1 MKKIMA
7 LSAALAVSLTMSGC
21 GWLGGDKGIFRDR
34 GDSYR
39 RAQVEKPL
47 EIPAGLSRAT
57 TEEDFAI
64 PSIGYSAPLEGK
76 FEVPRP
82 QPIDSTP
89 DSERVRIQTLNGNSW
104 MLVEAAPGEVWP
116 RVRQFLNTSQFGVA
130 RLDAAAGIIETA
142 WLQPAGVARERYRFR
157 IEQGVQRGSAE
168 VFVLQ
173 ANTGAGEAQW
183 PQVSSDRSREAEM
196 IKTLAQFIAD
206 NGSTGAVSML
216 AQRGIDSKGKVS
228 LNKQAGANS
237 YLRLEL
243 PNERAWASLE
253 AAVQRAGFTVEDRNR
268 TAQELVV
275 RFTPPI
281 DPEDKKGWWGRFW
294 AWAFNSDKD
303 ALTEKDLLVVKMQPL
318 AGSDNSV
325 RIDLQRQDSKP
336 LKTAITED
344 LLNRIKNK
352 LS

>member
-7 LSAALAVSLTMSGC
+7 LSAVCAVSIAAGGC
-21 GWLGGDKGIFRDR
+21 GWLGGDKGVFRDR

-47 EIPAGLSRAT
+47 EIPAGLSGASA
-57 TEEDFAI
+57 EEDFAI

-82 QPIDSTP
+82 QPIDGTP
-89 DSERVRIQTLNGNSW
+89 DSERVRIQSLHGKSW
-104 MLVEAAPGEVWP
+104 ILVESAPGEVWP
-116 RVRQFLNTSQFGVA
+116 RVRQFLNTNRFGVA
-130 RLDAAAGIIETA
+130 RLDAAAGIIETT
-142 WLQPAGVARERYRFR
+142 WLQPAGAPRERYRFR

-168 VFVLQ
+168 VFIVQ
-173 ANTGAGEAQW
+173 ANAGAGETQW
-183 PQVSSDRSREAEM
+183 PPVSSDSSRESEM
-196 IKTLAQFIAD
+196 IKALAQFVAD

-228 LNKQAGANS
+228 LSKQAGASS

-243 PNERAWASLE
+243 PSERAWASLD
-253 AAVQRAGFTVEDRNR
+253 AAVQHAGFTIDDRNH
-268 TAQELVV
+268 TTQELVV
-275 RFTPPI
+275 RFTPPV
-281 DPEDKKGWWGRFW
+281 DPEDKKGWWGQFW
-294 AWAFNSDKD
+294 DWVFSDD
-303 ALTEKDLLVVKMQPL
+303 EDGLTEEDVLVVKMQPL
-318 AGSDNSV
+318 AGSDNTV
-325 RIDLQRQDSKP
+325 RIDLQRQDGKP
-336 LKTAITED
+336 LPTAIAED